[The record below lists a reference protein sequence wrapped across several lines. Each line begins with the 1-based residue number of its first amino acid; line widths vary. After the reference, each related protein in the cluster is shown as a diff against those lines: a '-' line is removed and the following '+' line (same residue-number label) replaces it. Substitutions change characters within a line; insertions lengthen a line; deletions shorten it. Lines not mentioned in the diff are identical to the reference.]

1 MDNKHWNIYETT
13 KDIYENVIQK
23 GETFSN
29 DMGKIIQD
37 ELEKMKKQRD
47 EWLKNHNN
55 NNNNNNNEKTS
66 ITNNSNS

>member
-1 MDNKHWNIYETT
+1 MDNKRCNIYETT

-23 GETFSN
+23 GETFSI
-29 DMGKIIQD
+29 DMGKEIQK

-55 NNNNNNNEKTS
+55 NEKTS

>member
-1 MDNKHWNIYETT
+1 MDNKYWNIYETT

-55 NNNNNNNEKTS
+55 NEKTS

>member
-1 MDNKHWNIYETT
+1 MDNKYWNIYETT

-23 GETFSN
+23 GETFST

-55 NNNNNNNEKTS
+55 NNEKTS

>member
-1 MDNKHWNIYETT
+1 MDNKYWNIYETT

-23 GETFSN
+23 GETFST

-47 EWLKNHNN
+47 EWLKNY
-55 NNNNNNNEKTS
+55 KD
-66 ITNNSNS
+66 